1 MRKLHVAMIHDIVCS
16 WCPIGYNNI
25 KAAIN
30 KLNIDV
36 DFHFLPYELNP
47 DMDEKGELI
56 ESYFTRQMG
65 WNNSQLLDYQK
76 SLVQTA
82 ENANVSIDFS
92 KRKYYYNT
100 RKAHL
105 LMHLAER
112 INKQEVLN
120 ELFIKAYFS
129 EGLDINN
136 ISHLLGMAEKIGLDK
151 IYVQTALSS
160 NHSYQE
166 LDKKTERYK
175 AFDVSSIPTFL
186 INNTALLAGANS
198 VAFFENALST
208 LIDKFD
214 MEQKQ
219 YNTYLTRR

>member
-1 MRKLHVAMIHDIVCS
+1 MKKLHIAMVHDLVCS

-30 KLNIDV
+30 NLNIDV

-56 ESYFTRQMG
+56 ESYFTRRMG
-65 WNNSQLLDYQK
+65 WNEPQLLDYQK

-82 ENANVSIDFS
+82 ENANVCIDFS

-112 INKQEVLN
+112 INKQEALN
-120 ELFIKAYFS
+120 ELFIKAYFT

-136 ISHLLGMAEKIGLDK
+136 ISHLLDIAEEIGLDK
-151 IYVQTALSS
+151 RNVQTAFTSTQL
-160 NHSYQE
+160 YQE

-175 AFDVSSIPTFL
+175 AFDISSIPAFI
-186 INNTALLAGANS
+186 INNTTLFPGANS
-198 VAFFENALST
+198 VAFFENALSK

-214 MEQKQ
+214 LEQKQ
-219 YNTYLTRR
+219 YHTYLTRR

>member
-1 MRKLHVAMIHDIVCS
+1 MRQLHIAMIHDLVCS

-25 KAAIN
+25 KAAAKN
-30 KLNIDV
+30 LNINV

-56 ESYFTRQMG
+56 ESYFRRRMG
-65 WNNSQLLDYQK
+65 WNESQLLDYQK
-76 SLVQTA
+76 LIVDTA
-82 ENANVSIDFS
+82 ENANVIIDYS

-105 LMHLAER
+105 LMHLAEK
-112 INKQEVLN
+112 INKQVELN
-120 ELFIKAYFS
+120 EIFIKAYFTK
-129 EGLDINN
+129 GLDI
-136 ISHLLGMAEKIGLDK
+136 SKTSYLFRFAEEIGLDK
-151 IYVQTALSS
+151 ITVQTAFTSTQ
-160 NHSYQE
+160 SYQT

-175 AFDVSSIPTFL
+175 AFDVSNIPAFI
-186 INNTALLAGANS
+186 INNTTLLSGANTVS
-198 VAFFENALST
+198 FFENALSK

-214 MEQKQ
+214 MEEKQ